1 MDSTLSRLLLD
12 YEEAGDALNVGRT
25 TIYKL
30 VAAGEITPVKI
41 GSAASSRPT
50 RCGVRGPSR
59 IRGHPGCRRLRRQT
73 DNRPAGGPGGS

>member
-30 VAAGEITPVKI
+30 VAAGEITRVKI
-41 GSAASSRPT
+41 GKRSLVTADSVRAYVNRLASESTPDAAGPEWKRT
-50 RCGVRGPSR
+50 LRCK
-59 IRGHPGCRRLRRQT
+59 
-73 DNRPAGGPGGS
+73 N

>member
-41 GSAASSRPT
+41 GKRSLVTADSVRAYVNRLASEGTPDAA
-50 RCGVRGPSR
+50 
-59 IRGHPGCRRLRRQT
+59 
-73 DNRPAGGPGGS
+73 A

>member
-41 GSAASSRPT
+41 GKRSLVTADSVRAYVARLASEGTPDAA
-50 RCGVRGPSR
+50 
-59 IRGHPGCRRLRRQT
+59 
-73 DNRPAGGPGGS
+73 A